1 MLALL
6 AESALRVSVLGAVA
20 WLCMRS
26 LRLRNPH
33 VEKLVSRLVLVA
45 GLVLPALVY
54 FRLAPVFDLPASLPT
69 LAVTG
74 LSGAP
79 APAAGLRLAPLMIV
93 LTTIYLGVAAIL
105 LTAFVAGIV
114 RMGRLCRAAQP
125 LPAADDLRASACIQ
139 SPATFGSTVLVPEAA
154 RNWSFA
160 DLDAVLTHERAH
172 VRWRD
177 CHWQWLAQLHQVVFW
192 FSPFAWWLRHRLAV
206 LAEATSDDA
215 VLSAGHDPVA
225 YAELLLAFARHPDRR
240 RVAISASGPEI
251 SSRIERI
258 LSRAPPSRP
267 LRRITGILA
276 AALLIPATLF
286 AAASASSA
294 GAPVYRET
302 NGGKDGGP
310 YIVDFGDL
318 AKAGEHYP
326 PLAAQNG
333 IAGKVTVGATID
345 SVGRVVDVKALAE
358 QPDDPQYGFGATALD
373 LARTVRFANPGKKT
387 SYVKFQVKFTL
398 ED

>member
-6 AESALRVSVLGAVA
+6 VESALRVSVLGALA
-20 WLCMRS
+20 WLCMRA

-33 VEKLVSRLVLVA
+33 VEKLVSRFVLVA
-45 GLVLPALVY
+45 GMVLPALLY
-54 FRLAPVFDLPASLPT
+54 FRLVPVFDLPASLPV
-69 LAVTG
+69 LRATG
-74 LSGAP
+74 VSGPTVA
-79 APAAGLRLAPLMIV
+79 AAGLRVAPLIFM
-93 LTTIYLGVAAIL
+93 LTTIYLGVSAIL
-105 LTAFVAGIV
+105 LTAFIAGLV
-114 RMGRLCRAAQP
+114 RMGLLCRAALP
-125 LPAADDLRASACIQ
+125 LSAADDLRSSARIR
-139 SPATFGSTVLVPEAA
+139 SPATFGSIVLVPEAA
-154 RNWSFA
+154 RDWSPA
-160 DLDAVLTHERAH
+160 ELDAVLAHERAH
-172 VRWRD
+172 VCWRD
-177 CHWQWLAQLHQVVFW
+177 CYWQWLAQLHLVLFW

-225 YAELLLAFARHPDRR
+225 YAELLLAFARHPDQR
-240 RVAISASGPEI
+240 RVVMHVSGTEI

-267 LRRITGILA
+267 PRRIAFILA

-318 AKAGEHYP
+318 ARLGEHYP
-326 PLAAQNG
+326 PLAEQQG
-333 IAGKVTVGATID
+333 IGGKVTLGATID
-345 SVGRVVDVKALAE
+345 SAGRVIDVKVLAE
-358 QPDDPQYGFGATALD
+358 QPDDPQYGFGAAALD

-387 SYVKFQVKFTL
+387 AYVKFQVKFTL

>member
-6 AESALRVSVLGAVA
+6 AESALRVSVLGAVV
-20 WLCMRS
+20 WLCMRT

-33 VEKLVSRLVLVA
+33 VEKLVSRFVLVA
-45 GLVLPALVY
+45 GLTLPAVVY
-54 FRLAPVFDLPASLPT
+54 FRLAPVFDLPASLPV

-74 LSGAP
+74 VSGAA
-79 APAAGLRLAPLMIV
+79 APAADLPLAPLMFA
-93 LTTIYLGVAAIL
+93 LTAIYLGVAAIL
-105 LTAFVAGIV
+105 LTAFAAGLV

-125 LPAADDLRASACIQ
+125 LPAADDLRSSARIL
-139 SPATFGSTVLVPEAA
+139 SPATFGSIVLVPEAA
-154 RNWSFA
+154 RALSSA
-160 DLDAVLTHERAH
+160 ELDAVLAHERAH
-172 VRWRD
+172 VRGRD
-177 CHWQWLAQLHQVVFW
+177 CYWQWLAQLHLVVFW

-215 VLSAGHDPVA
+215 VLLAGHDPVA
-225 YAELLLAFARHPDRR
+225 YAELLLAFASYPRR
-240 RVAISASGPEI
+240 RVAMSASGPEI

-267 LRRITGILA
+267 PRRITGILA
-276 AALLIPATLF
+276 AALLIPATWF

-294 GAPVYRET
+294 GAPEYRET

-310 YIVDFGDL
+310 YIVDYGDL
-318 AKAGEHYP
+318 ARLDEHYP
-326 PLAAQNG
+326 AVAAQQG

-345 SVGRVVDVKALAE
+345 SAGRVIDVKVLAE
-358 QPDDPQYGFGATALD
+358 QPDDPQYGFGAAALD
-373 LARTVRFANPGKKT
+373 LARTVRFANPGKT
-387 SYVKFQVKFTL
+387 TAYVKFQVKFTL